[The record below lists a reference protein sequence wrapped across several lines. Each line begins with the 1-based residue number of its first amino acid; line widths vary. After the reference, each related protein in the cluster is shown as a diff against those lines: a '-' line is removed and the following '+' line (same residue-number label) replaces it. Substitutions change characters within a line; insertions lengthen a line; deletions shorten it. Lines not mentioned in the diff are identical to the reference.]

1 MGRGGV
7 GSPGLDQPAIRVV
20 ACQAPGAVEHGQGPI
35 RIFMDPHRDFHIMEP
50 VGVLRDLEALAV
62 RVDGVILGHDSL
74 LLHTQDLGEIRADP
88 RDEGGAWFR
97 RSHHKSVVVL
107 REEPLGPIPV
117 GRRHLRNPSQGQL
130 FG

>member
-35 RIFMDPHRDFHIMEP
+35 QIFMDPHRDFHIMEP

-62 RVDGVILGHDSL
+62 LVHGVILGHDPL
-74 LLHTQDLGEIRADP
+74 LVHTQDLGEIRADP
-88 RDEGGAWFR
+88 RDEGGTRFR
-97 RSHHKSVVVL
+97 RSYHKSVVI
-107 REEPLGPIPV
+107 LGEKLL
-117 GRRHLRNPSQGQL
+117 G
-130 FG
+130 